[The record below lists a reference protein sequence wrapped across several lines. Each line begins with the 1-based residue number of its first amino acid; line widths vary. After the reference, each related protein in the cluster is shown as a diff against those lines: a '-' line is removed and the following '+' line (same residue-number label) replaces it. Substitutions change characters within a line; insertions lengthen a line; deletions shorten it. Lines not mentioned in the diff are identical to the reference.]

1 MPRPYSMDLR
11 ERVIEAIAAGASR
24 RETAEQFGLSAS
36 VVIIWAQRYHA
47 TGNIAPKP
55 SGGSVSPLE
64 EHEDFILGLIKEQP
78 DMTLDEIVAAM
89 KKAKITASRTAV
101 WRFFDRRDI
110 TFKKKLCM
118 RKSKGGPSAPA
129 RADVGSESSACLTPQ
144 DWCLSTRPALAPP
157 WCGSE
162 DAVCE
167 ASA

>member
-89 KKAKITASRTAV
+89 KKAKIAASRTAV

-110 TFKKKLCM
+110 TFKKNSVRGRAKARRL
-118 RKSKGGPSAPA
+118 RSRAPTLAA
-129 RADVGSESSACLTPQ
+129 RAVH
-144 DWCLSTRPALAPP
+144 
-157 WCGSE
+157 
-162 DAVCE
+162 V
-167 ASA
+167 

>member
-1 MPRPYSMDLR
+1 MDLR
-11 ERVIEAIAAGASR
+11 KRVIETIAEGASR

-47 TGNIAPKP
+47 TGNIVPKP

-89 KKAKITASRTAV
+89 KKAKIAASRTAV

-110 TFKKKLCM
+110 TFKKNSVRGRAKTG
-118 RKSKGGPSAPA
+118 RVRPRAPTLAA
-129 RADVGSESSACLTPQ
+129 RAAHV
-144 DWCLSTRPALAPP
+144 
-157 WCGSE
+157 
-162 DAVCE
+162 
-167 ASA
+167 

>member
-11 ERVIEAIAAGASR
+11 ERVIEAVAAGASR

-36 VVIIWAQRYHA
+36 VVIIWAQRYQA

-89 KKAKITASRTAV
+89 KKAKIAASRTAV

-110 TFKKKLCM
+110 RLPLKKTLYAEEQRRADC
-118 RKSKGGPSAPA
+118 A
-129 RADVGSESSACLTPQ
+129 RARRRWQREQRMFDPAKLVVGFNDFE
-144 DWCLSTRPALAPP
+144 RI
-157 WCGSE
+157 
-162 DAVCE
+162 
-167 ASA
+167 

>member
-1 MPRPYSMDLR
+1 MDLR
-11 ERVIEAIAAGASR
+11 ERVIEAIAAGVSR

-89 KKAKITASRTAV
+89 KKAKIAASRTAV

-110 TFKKKLCM
+110 TFKKNSIRGRAKAG
-118 RKSKGGPSAPA
+118 RVRPHAPTLAA
-129 RADVGSESSACLTPQ
+129 RAAHV
-144 DWCLSTRPALAPP
+144 
-157 WCGSE
+157 
-162 DAVCE
+162 
-167 ASA
+167 

>member
-1 MPRPYSMDLR
+1 MDLR

-89 KKAKITASRTAV
+89 KKAKIAASRTAV

-110 TFKKKLCM
+110 TFKKNSVRGRAKARRL
-118 RKSKGGPSAPA
+118 RSRAPTLAA
-129 RADVGSESSACLTPQ
+129 RAEIGRAHV
-144 DWCLSTRPALAPP
+144 
-157 WCGSE
+157 
-162 DAVCE
+162 
-167 ASA
+167 